1 MPQTALII
9 TVPEADP
16 VVGSWR
22 HRYDPSEPDGVPA
35 HVTVLYP
42 FLDPNR
48 VDEETIA
55 ALRDL
60 FGAHDAFDLGFHRCA
75 RFPGMVYLAPEP
87 DDRLR
92 ALTSAVAARWPEA
105 PPYRGRFEDP
115 APHLTVTQDQDESVN
130 RQVEADLSARLPVL
144 TRVETVQLVVRETE
158 KWRGWASFAL
168 GRRQRG

>member
-16 VVGSWR
+16 VVGGWR
-22 HRYDPSEPDGVPA
+22 HRYDPSERDGVPA

-42 FLDPNR
+42 FLEPDR
-48 VDEETIA
+48 VDERAIA

-60 FGAHDAFDLGFHRCA
+60 FSTHDPFDLGFHRCA

-87 DDRLR
+87 DGPLR
-92 ALTSAVAARWPEA
+92 ALTGAVAARWPEA

-115 APHLTVTQDQDESVN
+115 VPHLTVTQDQDENVN
-130 RQVEADLSARLPVL
+130 QRVEADLSNRLPVL
-144 TRVETVQLVVRETE
+144 TRVESVQLVVRETE
-158 KWRGWASFAL
+158 KWRGWDSFAL
-168 GRRQRG
+168 GQRQPG